1 MTQHITDTTNR
12 LNEEFKEQAA
22 SEFLTPKN
30 IQIDPNFSLSDI
42 TNAAIR
48 DIEERER
55 VARES
60 ERIAREKA
68 EQERLVQ
75 ERLAQEA
82 IVNERER
89 ARREQRI

>member
-22 SEFLTPKN
+22 SEFLTPKYTF
-30 IQIDPNFSLSDI
+30 DPNFSLSDI

-55 VARES
+55 R

-82 IVNERER
+82 IVNEREN